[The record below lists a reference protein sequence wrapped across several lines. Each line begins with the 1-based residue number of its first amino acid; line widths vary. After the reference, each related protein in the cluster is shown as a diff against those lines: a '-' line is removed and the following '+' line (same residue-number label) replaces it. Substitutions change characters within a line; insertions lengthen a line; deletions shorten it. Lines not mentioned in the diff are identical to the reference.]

1 MDLSREVRR
10 YREAE
15 MRQLTRRRPSAG
27 VVLGVVALV
36 VATSGSAFAA
46 DQLVGGDSL
55 IRKDSLSGNRLRT
68 GSVTGK
74 QIKLSSLGQ
83 VPSAKTAANAQELGG
98 HPASYFTPGSS
109 GGSSGGVSSGLVTA
123 NGGQTVT
130 LGSFGPFTVTL
141 KCNDD
146 GGGTFDA
153 EIDVTSSA
161 ASSEAFGAQLTQG
174 TAQQIT
180 DAGPGSQFVD
190 NAGGTL
196 IDFVNAPDAWMG
208 YLIDG
213 VFMPGTSAPCA
224 ASLLAN
230 RS

>member
-1 MDLSREVRR
+1 MAQIWRR
-10 YREAE
+10 K
-15 MRQLTRRRPSAG
+15 PSAG
-27 VVLGVVALV
+27 LVVAVIALV
-36 VATSGSAFAA
+36 VATSGTAFAA
-46 DQLVGGDSL
+46 GQLVSGDGL
-55 IRKDSLSGNRLRT
+55 IKKDSLSGDRLRT

-83 VPSAKTAANAQELGG
+83 VPSAKNAQELGG
-98 HPASYFTPGSS
+98 HPASYFTSGS
-109 GGSSGGVSSGLVTA
+109 GGSSGGTRSGLVTA
-123 NGGQTVT
+123 SGGQTVT

-146 GGGTFDA
+146 GSGTFDA

-161 ASSEAFGAQLTQG
+161 ANSEAFGTALTAG
-174 TAQQIT
+174 TAQEID
-180 DAGPGSQFVD
+180 DAGPDSQFND

-196 IDFVNAPDAWMG
+196 VDFVNAPDAWMG

-213 VFMPGTSAPCA
+213 VFMPGTTAPCA

-230 RS
+230 AS

>member
-1 MDLSREVRR
+1 
-10 YREAE
+10 
-15 MRQLTRRRPSAG
+15 MRQLARHRPSAG
-27 VVLGVVALV
+27 VVIGVIALV
-36 VATSGSAFAA
+36 VAASGTAFAA
-46 DQLVGGDSL
+46 GTLVNGDSL
-55 IRKDSLSGNRLRT
+55 IKKHSLSGDRLRD

-74 QIKLSSLGQ
+74 DIKLSSLGQ

-98 HPASYFTPGSS
+98 HPASAYALGASTATH
-109 GGSSGGVSSGLVTA
+109 SGLMTA
-123 NGGQTVT
+123 SGGQTVT

-153 EIDVTSSA
+153 EIDVTSTA
-161 ASSEAFGAQLTQG
+161 ANSEAFDTTLTAGSAQE
-174 TAQQIT
+174 ID
-180 DAGPGSQFVD
+180 DAGPDSEFND

-213 VFMPGTSAPCA
+213 VFMPGTTAPCA

-230 RS
+230 KS